1 MTDEVILGIRNF
13 KRRIT
18 VVEKSF
24 PEFFHGEDETER
36 HEARS

>member
-13 KRRIT
+13 KRRTT
-18 VVEKSF
+18 VGGKSF
-24 PEFFHGEDETER
+24 PEFFHGEDETQR